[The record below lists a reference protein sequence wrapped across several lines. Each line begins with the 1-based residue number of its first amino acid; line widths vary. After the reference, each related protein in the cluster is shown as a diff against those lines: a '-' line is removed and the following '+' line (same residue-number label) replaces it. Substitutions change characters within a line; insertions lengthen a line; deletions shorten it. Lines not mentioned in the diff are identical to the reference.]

1 MLLIT
6 HDVEEAL
13 YLADRVLVLSPRPA
27 TIQASF
33 QIDEPHPR
41 RLSNPVLQRMRD
53 TILAEL
59 GVTEEPHEPRRMA

>member
-1 MLLIT
+1 VLLIT

-27 TIQASF
+27 TIQATF
-33 QIDEPHPR
+33 EIREPHPR
-41 RLSNPVLQRMRD
+41 KLSSPVLQQMKD

-59 GVTEEPHEPRRMA
+59 GVMADGADANV